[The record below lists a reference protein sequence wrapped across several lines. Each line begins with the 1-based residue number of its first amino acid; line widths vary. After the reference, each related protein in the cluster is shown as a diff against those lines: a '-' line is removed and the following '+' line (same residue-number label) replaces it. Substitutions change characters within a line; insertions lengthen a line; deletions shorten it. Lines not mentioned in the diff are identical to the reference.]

1 MKKARKSPDLVVLL
15 VAAFVLGTVMT
26 GVSQSGFELAA
37 LVQQVFN
44 S

>member
-1 MKKARKSPDLVVLL
+1 MKKGPDLILILIL
-15 VAAFVLGTVMT
+15 VFIVGTVMT
-26 GVSQSGFELAA
+26 GVSQRGFELAS

>member
-1 MKKARKSPDLVVLL
+1 MKKGPDLILILIL
-15 VAAFVLGTVMT
+15 VFIVGTVMT
-26 GVSQSGFELAA
+26 GFSQSGFELAS